1 MPIRSMIIQ
10 NVTSRRARR
19 RSSIRGFT
27 IAEVA
32 LAMIILAMMTL
43 MFAAVFPMAVRG
55 AQYSSNYA
63 QAATLAQ
70 HKMDQLRSAGFSRLF
85 TPTGDNSLT
94 SLNII
99 DAVNADG
106 SYDFTTADA
115 LINDGV
121 THGYFPPGSVGTVT
135 IVDYADTPTG
145 AAAGAPHKTL
155 AYVTVTLVW
164 TNTGVANSSYSAST
178 IIAKAAQP

>member
-1 MPIRSMIIQ
+1 MI
-10 NVTSRRARR
+10 
-19 RSSIRGFT
+19 
-27 IAEVA
+27 A
-32 LAMIILAMMTL
+32 LTMMTL

-70 HKMDQLRSAGFSRLF
+70 HKLDQLRSAGFSRLF

-99 DAVNADG
+99 DAVNAPN
-106 SYDFTTADA
+106 SYDFTTADS
-115 LINDGV
+115 LVSSG
-121 THGYFPPGSVGTVT
+121 TTQGYFPPGSAGTVT
-135 IVDYADTPTG
+135 IVDYASTPTG
-145 AAAGAPHKTL
+145 AANGVPGNTL

-164 TNTGVANSSYSAST
+164 TNTGVANSSYSTSAV
-178 IIAKAAQP
+178 IAKAAQP